1 MKAESMI
8 ALTGAEPVLPRHRS
22 QDGLFSAAP
31 QMFHF
36 RPVRTCL
43 VSAILQR
50 LGTADARAG
59 MIDLI
64 VAPNGWGKTV
74 AASQVY
80 HHWVEGL
87 KRPGLWLGINRAN
100 TGSGALFT
108 HLIARLDRAVADARR
123 SSAPAKA
130 GIEQPCPSYLA
141 HLLERL
147 PRPFLICI
155 DNLDY
160 CTGNAEAG
168 DAPDVLA
175 ELVQTAP
182 AGVHLLVTA
191 NRPTGSDLT
200 VARLN
205 NRLWS
210 HGTADLALTEGEA
223 RQILEEGLHPVEDT
237 VLNTLI
243 ARTEGWA
250 AGLRLGRLLLDHAPD
265 GAALANWLSG
275 DAPDLRSWF
284 DHHVLGAI
292 PAETQD
298 FLYHAA
304 LFPHFGAAQMAEV
317 AGIADA
323 PQHLSM
329 LLDAGMFIIPVSA
342 QEQTYRFHSLFL
354 GRLRSGAEQRI
365 PAARRQECHR
375 RMARWSMRQ
384 GAWQT
389 AIDSAVQSR
398 DHGFISAVLEQAAP
412 RLVQD
417 QGRLQAYMQIVDD
430 LLAQGI
436 SLGVEA
442 RYWYAFALSFQL
454 RHASADTQRRRLAD
468 LLDATDPG
476 HADFSHRLAHL
487 MVAFAFLADD
497 IAAAGCHAQAWLDAP
512 AAQDPFDRGWVLSI
526 LAVHHLMS
534 YRFAEARECLRKAA
548 PMIREAGSPYLT
560 AWCELIRGT
569 VCVYEG
575 NLSKAR
581 QIVDATLA
589 AAEQSMGPEAEICDT
604 ICAIGS
610 KCAFEQGDHL
620 VARAW
625 LERGLR
631 SMDRH
636 GTVGSSAYAVE
647 TAIAY
652 WNGDETASSF
662 QRLETLIGTHAPR
675 LALTFRCLVARRL
688 VQLGRVQDAE
698 AVAREIDLDLRKAV
712 LRSHRDEQ
720 PARFRDLLVM
730 TSIEVLHGR
739 GDHAGSLKLAERE
752 LRRAKQAGRMLRCVR
767 LELTLMSISFQTGRQ
782 PDALRHLL
790 AALRQAERCG
800 ILQPFQNHR
809 AVIAA
814 LVGRLGQRLESCFPK
829 REERAF
835 VTRVLELLGLDE
847 GPAVPKPEAGCGLLG
862 ALSEREHELMQL
874 VSSGM
879 SNAVVARLLGLSENT
894 VKWHLKNVFRK
905 LDVVNRT
912 SAVRRFMQ
920 DA

>member
-1 MKAESMI
+1 MKAESIM
-8 ALTGAEPVLPRHRS
+8 AMTGAEPVLPRIES
-22 QDGLFSAAP
+22 QNGLFAAAP
-31 QMFHF
+31 LMFHF
-36 RPVRTCL
+36 KPVRTCL

-50 LGTADARAG
+50 LATTDAKAA

-80 HHWVEGL
+80 QHWVEEL

-100 TGSGALFT
+100 TGSWALST
-108 HLIARLDRAVADARR
+108 HLIARLDRAVADAR
-123 SSAPAKA
+123 SSPTSADA
-130 GIEQPCPSYLA
+130 GIEQSCPSYLA
-141 HLLERL
+141 YLLERL

-155 DNLDY
+155 DNVDY
-160 CTGNAEAG
+160 CTGNPNSG
-168 DAPDVLA
+168 DGPDFLA
-175 ELVQTAP
+175 ELAQTAP

-200 VARLN
+200 AARLN

-210 HGTADLALTEGEA
+210 HGTADLALTEDEA
-223 RQILEEGLHPVEDT
+223 RQILQEGLGPVEAT
-237 VLNTLI
+237 TLNTLI

-265 GAALANWLSG
+265 STTVANSFSG

-292 PAETQD
+292 PARTQD
-298 FLYHAA
+298 FLRHAS
-304 LFPHFGAAQMAEV
+304 LFPHFSAAQMAEV

-323 PQHLSM
+323 SQHLSM
-329 LLDAGMFIIPVSA
+329 LLDAGMFIIPISA
-342 QEQTYRFHSLFL
+342 HERTYRFHTLFL
-354 GRLRSGAEQRI
+354 DRLRSEAEQQI
-365 PAARRQECHR
+365 PAVRRQECHR
-375 RMARWSMRQ
+375 RMAQWSMRQ
-384 GAWQT
+384 GAWLT
-389 AIDSAVQSR
+389 AIDAAVKSR
-398 DHGFISAVLEQAAP
+398 DHSFINAVLEQAAP
-412 RLVQD
+412 RLVQG
-417 QGRLQAYMQIVDD
+417 QGRLQAYMQVVDG

-436 SLGVEA
+436 SLGIEA
-442 RYWYAFALSFQL
+442 RYWYAFALSFHL
-454 RHASADTQRRRLAD
+454 RHASADTQRRRLTD

-487 MVAFAFLADD
+487 SVAFAFLADD
-497 IAAAGCHAQAWLDAP
+497 IPAAGRHAQAWLNAP
-512 AAQDPFDRGWVLSI
+512 TAQNPFDRGWVLSI
-526 LAVHHLMS
+526 LAVHHLMA

-560 AWCELIRGT
+560 AWCDLIRGT
-569 VCVYEG
+569 IFVYEG

-581 QIVDATLA
+581 QIIDATLV

-604 ICAIGS
+604 ICSIGS

-620 VARAW
+620 VAWAW

-652 WNGDETASSF
+652 WNGDETAASF
-662 QRLETLIGTHAPR
+662 QRLEALIGTYAPR

-698 AVAREIDLDLRKAV
+698 AVAREIDLDVRKAV
-712 LRSHRDEQ
+712 LRGHRDEQ

-752 LRRAKQAGRMLRCVR
+752 LRRAKHEGRMLRCVR
-767 LELTLMSISFQTGRQ
+767 LELMIMSISFQTGRQ
-782 PDALRHLL
+782 PDALRHFL
-790 AALRQAERCG
+790 AALRQAGRCG

-814 LVGRLGQRLESCFPK
+814 LVGRLGQPLESCFPM
-829 REERAF
+829 RGERVF
-835 VTRVLELLGLDE
+835 VGRVLDLLGLDE
-847 GPAVPKPEAGCGLLG
+847 GSSVLQPEGGCVPLG

-879 SNAVVARLLGLSENT
+879 SNAVIARLLGLSENT